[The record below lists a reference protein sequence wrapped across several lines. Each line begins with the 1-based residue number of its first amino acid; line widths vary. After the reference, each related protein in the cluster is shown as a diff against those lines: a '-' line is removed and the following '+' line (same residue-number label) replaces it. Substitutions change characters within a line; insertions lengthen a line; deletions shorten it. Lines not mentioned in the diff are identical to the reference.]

1 MKKYSTL
8 LITAIIIGGALSF
21 IVYSFITSSPPPKSV
36 QPPPL
41 EESPARVYGT
51 IEPAGREVFVSPP
64 ITKEVTQVYV
74 KEGDR
79 VKKGQMLCALD
90 NDIEWSQLRL
100 AETKVETAQSALE
113 ISRDEMKRKKNLY
126 IKKVDSEYVYTQSRL
141 KVELELSNLRVA
153 LKEVELAKTQL
164 EQLELKSPIDGIV
177 YKFDVRLG
185 ETLSAGDNSRITLGS
200 PDLWVRL
207 FVEAFWMDRVTIGSR
222 YKIYTTETNEYIG
235 IGGVTY
241 TAPYMGRRNFRTED
255 VQERFDTKFQEVV
268 LLLKSEKNNIPIGLS
283 VVAELTEN

>member
-8 LITAIIIGGALSF
+8 LITAIIIGSALSF

-64 ITKEVTQVYV
+64 ITEEVTQVYV
-74 KEGDR
+74 KEGDK
-79 VKKGQMLCALD
+79 VKKEQMLCALD

-126 IKKVDSEYVYTQSRL
+126 SKKVDSEYAYTQSRL

-164 EQLELKSPIDGIV
+164 EQLQLKSPIDGIV
-177 YKFDVRLG
+177 YKFDVRVG
-185 ETLSAGDNSRITLGS
+185 ETLAAGDNSRIILGS
-200 PDLWVRL
+200 PDLWVR
-207 FVEAFWMDRVTIGSR
+207 FYVESFWLDRISLGTHYNIFHSETGEFLGSGEVI
-222 YKIYTTETNEYIG
+222 YK
-235 IGGVTY
+235 
-241 TAPYMGRRNFRTED
+241 APYVGRRDFRTED

-268 LLLKSEKNNIPIGLS
+268 LSLKREKDTIPIGLS
-283 VVAELTEN
+283 VVAELSEN